1 MNNQEL
7 LQQAIAK
14 LSTAELAL
22 IYPPIERANFVVR
35 KNWLGRNQV
44 ITFINNKN
52 QKVTYNHDEVLNVM
66 LPKLSIMPCWIKR
79 QYWSQ
84 STDMPSNVR
93 HLAKI
98 ENLEVEINE
107 NSKEFQNAEASLTQ
121 TALAPY
127 GDAIHLQNEY
137 EVQLIII
144 MNLK

>member
-14 LSTAELAL
+14 LSTEELAL

-93 HLAKI
+93 HLANI
-98 ENLEVEINE
+98 ENLEVVELSIKNATIEVEVEINE
-107 NSKEFQNAEASLTQ
+107 NSKEFQDAEASLS
-121 TALAPY
+121 
-127 GDAIHLQNEY
+127 
-137 EVQLIII
+137 
-144 MNLK
+144 